1 MSCDTLVT
9 RPPPKTAL
17 VTDIQ
22 ILFSVDVD
30 VHSRGGHVLPCSSLN
45 VMTSKG
51 KREKAGGAAAVVEE
65 PPERE
70 VVPGKITESQW

>member
-1 MSCDTLVT
+1 MTPSLRA
-9 RPPPKTAL
+9 RPQNSLSNGYTNL
-17 VTDIQ
+17 
-22 ILFSVDVD
+22 VDVD
-30 VHSRGGHVLPCSSLN
+30 VHSRGGHVIPCSSLN
-45 VMTSKG
+45 DLNAMTSKG